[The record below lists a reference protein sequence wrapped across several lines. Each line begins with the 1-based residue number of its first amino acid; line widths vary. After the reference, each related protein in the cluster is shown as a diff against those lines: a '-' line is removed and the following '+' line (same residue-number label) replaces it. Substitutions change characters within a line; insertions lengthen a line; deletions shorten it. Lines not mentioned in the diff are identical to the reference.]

1 MMRWSAACLLL
12 AILCG
17 CGNSPAGASGGLLVS
32 QTASRIAST
41 IGQTF
46 PAPDDSIA
54 RTASPTS
61 SRTPAVPPPAATLSN
76 SPASSREVSIAF
88 VGDIMLGRTLA
99 GRIERGE
106 GDAVFASVEPVLQS
120 ADLAVGN
127 LECALGEG
135 GVKAAKAYTF
145 LAPPKAAPL
154 LRGAGFDLLSLANN
168 HSLDFGPD
176 VFRQTIERLGE
187 NGIRSVGGGANE
199 TIAHTPVRFEIGG
212 LRIAFLAYVDVA
224 SEYLS
229 KFDTRSWSAGLATS
243 GIAWADDEEIKKD
256 LQALNGNTDVV
267 VVLFHYGIEGVV
279 APSQRQIRLSRLA
292 VDYGADVIVGTHPH
306 VIQEVEEYKDGL
318 IFYSLGN
325 FVFDGFE
332 GSANQSAILWI
343 TVSEEKKIAYS
354 LMALNI
360 VDGIPRIGE

>member
-1 MMRWSAACLLL
+1 MIRSSIACFLLVIL
-12 AILCG
+12 AG
-17 CGNSPAGASGGLLVS
+17 CGNSPTVNSGDPVLLETESVNISSIGETVPAPGGSMIPTVS
-32 QTASRIAST
+32 PTLTLAPALPSPTASLAN
-41 IGQTF
+41 
-46 PAPDDSIA
+46 
-54 RTASPTS
+54 SPTS
-61 SRTPAVPPPAATLSN
+61 NRN
-76 SPASSREVSIAF
+76 VSIAF

-106 GDAVFASVEPVLQS
+106 GGTIFASVEPVLQV

-145 LAPPKAAPL
+145 LAPPKAVAL

-176 VFRQTIERLGE
+176 VFRQTGELLGE
-187 NGIRSVGGGANE
+187 NGIRFVGGGANAAQ
-199 TIAHTPVRFEIGG
+199 AHAPVRFEIGG
-212 LRIAFLAYVDVA
+212 LRVAFLAYVDVA

-229 KFDTRSWSAGLATS
+229 KFDTRSWSAGPATP
-243 GIAWADDEEIKKD
+243 GIAWADDEEIKQD
-256 LQALNGNTDVV
+256 LQALKGNTDVV
-267 VVLFHYGIEGVV
+267 VVLFHYGMESVV
-279 APSQRQIRLSRLA
+279 SPSHRQIQLSRLA

-306 VIQEVEEYKDGL
+306 VVQGVEEYQDGL

-325 FVFDGFE
+325 FVFDGFD
-332 GSANQSAILWI
+332 GSANKSAILWI
-343 TVSEEKKIAYS
+343 TISEKKEIAYS

>member
-1 MMRWSAACLLL
+1 MMRSSLTCLLVV
-12 AILCG
+12 ILCG
-17 CGNSPAGASGGLLVS
+17 CGNSASGGVQVS
-32 QTASRIAST
+32 ETAVRAIAT
-41 IGQTF
+41 AGQTL
-46 PAPDDSIA
+46 PAPGDPMEPTPSPA
-54 RTASPTS
+54 RTSA
-61 SRTPAVPPPAATLSN
+61 PAVPPPTATILN
-76 SPASSREVSIAF
+76 SPAASREVSIAF

-99 GRIERGE
+99 GRIDRGE
-106 GDAVFASVEPVLQS
+106 GDTIFASVEPVLQS

-145 LAPPKAAPL
+145 LAPPKAASL
-154 LRGAGFDLLSLANN
+154 LHGAGFDLLSLANN

-176 VFRQTIERLGE
+176 VFRQTGELLGE
-187 NGIRSVGGGANE
+187 NGIRFVGGGANS
-199 TIAHTPVRFEIGG
+199 TQAHAPVRFEIGG
-212 LRIAFLAYVDVA
+212 LRMAFLAYVDVA

-229 KFDTRSWSAGLATS
+229 KFDTRSWSAGPATP

-256 LQALNGNTDVV
+256 LQALNGNADVV
-267 VVLFHYGIEGVV
+267 IVLFHYGTEAVV
-279 APSQRQIRLSRLA
+279 GPSPRQIQLSRLA

-306 VIQEVEEYKDGL
+306 VVQAVEEYKDGL

-332 GSANQSAILWI
+332 GNANQSAILWI
-343 TVSEEKKIAYS
+343 TVSGKKEITYS